1 MGTYI
6 LAFSSFYKPPAFLV
20 LSILLHHHKFIIAI
34 ATSLITLSCA
44 SLTLLPPLYKDP
56 CDYIGHPDNPG
67 LSDLKV
73 NNLIITERA
82 L

>member
-1 MGTYI
+1 MGTYV

-20 LSILLHHHKFIIAI
+20 LSTFLHHHKFIIPT
-34 ATSLITLSCA
+34 ATSLITLSCP

-56 CDYIGHPDNPG
+56 CDYIGHLDNPG
-67 LSDLKV
+67 LSHLKV
-73 NNLIITERA
+73 INLIVTERA